1 MCVCIRVGLR
11 VRACRGRFLGLG
23 FLRAGSA
30 SVVAPRTE
38 RSCPVRSRASFMIV
52 FAFHGYVFICL
63 LSFICIIID
72 YVFTLHHLVTL
83 GPSDGEW
90 IYSPIR
96 PPVRRGVCIH
106 SDQGQECLQQAG
118 ELQIRA
124 IQRRRRRRPWL
135 RPSGSRGGGGGCGC
149 GCGGGGP
156 RRRPRRR
163 RWRSRRW
170 PGGSCGGHGRGGHG
184 FFGFCGGGGD
194 LGGGGGDGGD

>member
-63 LSFICIIID
+63 LSLSLSSLIMSS
-72 YVFTLHHLVTL
+72 LHHLVTL
-83 GPSDGEW
+83 VRSDDEIGF
-90 IYSPIR
+90 IAPFGL
-96 PPVRRGVCIH
+96 PLDGVVCIH
-106 SDQGQECLQQAG
+106 SDQGQECLQHAG

-124 IQRRRRRRPWL
+124 MQRRRRRRPWL

-149 GCGGGGP
+149 GCGGGRP